1 MAEEYVCGECGQRSE
16 DDYCPIC
23 ESKMVKLNDF
33 NDASYEVADE
43 DAEDD
48 EFGTMEGGYELDDF
62 EEDGLPNAA

>member
-33 NDASYEVADE
+33 NDSSYEVADE
-43 DAEDD
+43 EED
-48 EFGTMEGGYELDDF
+48 EFETMDGGFGSEEF
-62 EEDGLPNAA
+62 EEDELPSVA